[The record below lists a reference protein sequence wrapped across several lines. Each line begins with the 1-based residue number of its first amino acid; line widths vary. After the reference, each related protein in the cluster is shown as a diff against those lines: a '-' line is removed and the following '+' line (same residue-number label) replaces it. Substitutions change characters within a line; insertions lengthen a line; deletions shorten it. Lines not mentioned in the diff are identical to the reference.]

1 MMRIRESFSVNPNQ
15 QKGAS
20 VMEDTSES
28 WPRVGDREEHLA
40 ELNRERVNRHR
51 EKVKGNGLVRV
62 EVHIKPEFREQLLVY
77 AKELR

>member
-1 MMRIRESFSVNPNQ
+1 
-15 QKGAS
+15 
-20 VMEDTSES
+20 MEDTSEK
-28 WPRVGDREEHLA
+28 EHLA
-40 ELNRERVNRHR
+40 KLNRERVNRYR

>member
-1 MMRIRESFSVNPNQ
+1 MSGQGHSIVYQ
-15 QKGAS
+15 QGAS
-20 VMEDTSES
+20 VMEDTSEK
-28 WPRVGDREEHLA
+28 EHLA
-40 ELNRERVNRHR
+40 ELNRERVSRYR

>member
-1 MMRIRESFSVNPNQ
+1 
-15 QKGAS
+15 
-20 VMEDTSES
+20 MEDTSEKE
-28 WPRVGDREEHLA
+28 RLA
-40 ELNRERVNRHR
+40 ERVNRYR